1 MTAEIAMI
9 GRKTI
14 TKEGNILK
22 KIQRNNT
29 RKKEVVQALEKQDG
43 LT

>member
-14 TKEGNILK
+14 TEEGNILK